1 MATSV
6 PHSAGGLAALNKQ
19 QTVAIAEY
27 KIMVL
32 LIYAGR
38 LNFLIFNFVNSL
50 VYGCETISS
59 TLGSYA
65 LQDSSA
71 GEQTTFS

>member
-1 MATSV
+1 MATLV
-6 PHSAGGLAALNKQ
+6 PHSVGGLAALNER

-32 LIYAGR
+32 LIYARR
-38 LNFLIFNFVNSL
+38 LHFLVFNFVNSL
-50 VYGCETISS
+50 VYGCETISPTS
-59 TLGSYA
+59 GSYA